1 MMRPHLLAIIE
12 GSASRVVWKAEDRL
26 MARIASHF
34 AGGKS
39 CNGATCWMPALL
51 TSTSSLPNLRRVV
64 SIISAI
70 ESRLRHV
77 GAGIVD
83 ANAVIL
89 GDAFAR
95 SFDLLR
101 LAEAVQHYVRAC
113 AGERAGDAETDA
125 AGRAGDRA
133 RLCLSPAAQLTRKT
147 SSRRSSWR
155 TLSENAPLNREQSVK
170 EAHWVNL
177 YTQS

>member
-51 TSTSSLPNLRRVV
+51 TSTSSRPNLRRVV

-89 GDAFAR
+89 GDAFACR
-95 SFDLLR
+95 FDLLR
-101 LAEAVQHYVRAC
+101 RAEAVQHHVGAR
-113 AGERAGDAETDA
+113 AGERARDAEPDA
-125 AGRAGDRA
+125 AGRAGDERDFAFHGRA
-133 RLCLSPAAQLTRKT
+133 PDTKGTIAAMVMANALGK
-147 SSRRSSWR
+147 RS
-155 TLSENAPLNREQSVK
+155 A
-170 EAHWVNL
+170 
-177 YTQS
+177 